1 MGKIIV
7 AIDSF
12 KGCLTSA
19 EANRAAVEGIL
30 ARMPEAEV
38 LSIPV
43 SDGGEG
49 WLEAF
54 RSPTLSP
61 VGRGTSP
68 TPTIPSREGNP
79 TPTLPSREG
88 SPTPALPSREGV
100 LVEVDVRDSLMR
112 HISAPYLVIGDTAVI
127 EMAKASGL
135 MLLHEEERNPMIATS
150 YGTGQ
155 LVADAVRRG
164 CRHIIVGLGG
174 SATSDCGIGMLRAI
188 IDNFAKHGSWDDV
201 HELDA
206 VHFTIATDVT
216 NPLCGEN
223 GAAHVFAPQKFAAQR
238 ELDDTDNNST
248 EHQQN
253 RAKLTIASPE
263 KIQLLDARAKR
274 FAEVSARHFGYD
286 CQNEPGAGAAGG
298 LGYAFLQY
306 MNAER
311 RSGIDLLLDTIGFDR
326 LLDDASLVVTGE
338 GASDRQTL
346 MGKVPYGILQ
356 RAKAHQ
362 VPVALIAGHIEDRQE
377 LLHAG
382 FSQVVCINPPD
393 LPTEEAMKPETAKRN
408 IFDTMQLLTFS

>member
-1 MGKIIV
+1 MNEVKMGKIIV

-12 KGCLTSA
+12 KGCLTSI

-38 LSIPV
+38 LPIPV

-54 RSPTLSP
+54 RSPFPTPSP

-68 TPTIPSREGNP
+68 TPPLTSG
-79 TPTLPSREG
+79 EG
-88 SPTPALPSREGV
+88 SPTPTLPSREGV
-100 LVEVDVRDSLMR
+100 LVEVDVRDPLMR
-112 HISAPYLVIGDTAVI
+112 HITAPYLVMGDTAVI
-127 EMAKASGL
+127 EIAKASGL
-135 MLLHEEERNPMIATS
+135 TLLNEEARNPMIATS

-206 VHFTIATDVT
+206 VHVTIATDVT

-223 GAAHVFAPQKFAAQR
+223 GAAYVFAPQKGATQ
-238 ELDDTDNNST
+238 
-248 EHQQN
+248 
-253 RAKLTIASPE
+253 E

-311 RSGIDLLLDTIGFDR
+311 RSGIDLLLNTIGFDR
-326 LLDDASLVVTGE
+326 LLDSASLVITGE

-356 RAKAHQ
+356 RAKAYQ
-362 VPVALIAGHIEDRQE
+362 VPVALIAGRIEDRQE

-382 FSQVVCINPPD
+382 FSQVLCINPPN
-393 LPTEEAMKPETAKRN
+393 LPAEEAMKPETAKRN

>member
-1 MGKIIV
+1 MNEVNMGKIIV

-12 KGCLTSA
+12 KGCLTSI

-38 LSIPV
+38 LPIPV

-54 RSPTLSP
+54 RSPTPTLSP

-68 TPTIPSREGNP
+68 TPTIPSREGSP

-88 SPTPALPSREGV
+88 V
-100 LVEVDVRDSLMR
+100 VVEVDVRDPLMR
-112 HISAPYLVIGDTAVI
+112 NITAPYLVIGDTAVI

-135 MLLHEEERNPMIATS
+135 TLLSEEERNPMIATS

-201 HELDA
+201 HKLDA

-223 GAAHVFAPQKFAAQR
+223 GAAHVFAPQKGATQ
-238 ELDDTDNNST
+238 
-248 EHQQN
+248 
-253 RAKLTIASPE
+253 E

-286 CQNEPGAGAAGG
+286 RQNEPGAGAAGG

-326 LLDDASLVVTGE
+326 LLDSASLVITGE

-356 RAKAHQ
+356 RAKVHQ
-362 VPVALIAGHIEDRQE
+362 VPVALIAGRIEDRQE

-382 FSQVVCINPPD
+382 FSQVLCINPPD
-393 LPTEEAMKPETAKRN
+393 LPAEEAMKPETAKRN
-408 IFDTMQLLTFS
+408 IFDTMQLLALS

>member
-12 KGCLTSA
+12 KGCLASA

-30 ARMPEAEV
+30 ARMPEVEV

-54 RSPTLSP
+54 RSPIPNPSP

-68 TPTIPSREGNP
+68 IPP
-79 TPTLPSREG
+79 LTSREG
-88 SPTPALPSREGV
+88 SPTPALPSREGA
-100 LVEVDVRDSLMR
+100 LVEVDVRDPLMR
-112 HISAPYLVIGDTAVI
+112 HISAPYLVMGDTAVI

-135 MLLHEEERNPMIATS
+135 TLLNEEERNPMIATS

-223 GAAHVFAPQKFAAQR
+223 GAAYVFAPQKGATQ
-238 ELDDTDNNST
+238 EVV
-248 EHQQN
+248 
-253 RAKLTIASPE
+253 
-263 KIQLLDARAKR
+263 QLLDARAKR

-286 CQNEPGAGAAGG
+286 CQNMPGAGAAGG
-298 LGYAFLQY
+298 LGYA
-306 MNAER
+306 NVSR
-311 RSGIDLLLDTIGFDR
+311 
-326 LLDDASLVVTGE
+326 ASTSSSTQLGSTGCWTVLP
-338 GASDRQTL
+338 SSS
-346 MGKVPYGILQ
+346 
-356 RAKAHQ
+356 RAK
-362 VPVALIAGHIEDRQE
+362 E
-377 LLHAG
+377 
-382 FSQVVCINPPD
+382 PPTD
-393 LPTEEAMKPETAKRN
+393 KR
-408 IFDTMQLLTFS
+408 

>member
-1 MGKIIV
+1 MNEVNMGKIIV

-12 KGCLTSA
+12 KGCLTSI

-38 LSIPV
+38 LPIPV

-54 RSPTLSP
+54 RSPTPTPSP
-61 VGRGTSP
+61 VGRGTSL
-68 TPTIPSREGNP
+68 TSALTSREGNP

-88 SPTPALPSREGV
+88 V
-100 LVEVDVRDSLMR
+100 VVEVDVRDPLMR
-112 HISAPYLVIGDTAVI
+112 HIIAPYLVIGDTAVI

-174 SATSDCGIGMLRAI
+174 SAMSDCGKGMLRAI

-206 VHFTIATDVT
+206 VRFTIATDVT

-223 GAAHVFAPQKFAAQR
+223 GAAHVFAPQKGATQ
-238 ELDDTDNNST
+238 EMV
-248 EHQQN
+248 
-253 RAKLTIASPE
+253 
-263 KIQLLDARAKR
+263 QLLDARAKR

-286 CQNEPGAGAAGG
+286 RQNEPGAGAAGG

-326 LLDDASLVVTGE
+326 MLEDASLVITGE

-346 MGKVPYGILQ
+346 IGKVPFGILQ
-356 RAKAHQ
+356 RANAHQ
-362 VPVALIAGHIEDRQE
+362 VPVALIAGRIEDRQE

-382 FSQVVCINPPD
+382 FSQVLCINPPD
-393 LPTEEAMKPETAKRN
+393 LPAEEAMKPETAKRN